1 LRIIITTRNRQ
12 KSYDTISRLCSHLRN
27 RAARLRALSDGRIS
41 FLPEILDLTS
51 LRSVQQLSRKLLL
64 STPKLDVLV
73 LNAGYGGF
81 TGIDWPL
88 GIWTVLTDLKYSV
101 TWPRFKKSGVGL
113 VVKPQL
119 ISNDENTNGPRSSS
133 RAKFQSH
140 EPPLG
145 EVFCSNVFGH
155 YLLTHNLG
163 PLLSDRS
170 NPSNAPGRI
179 IWISSVEA
187 YARSLSISDIQGLH
201 SPQAYECSKRLTDVL
216 ALTASLPSTSPWT
229 ARFLTPPASPISPAS
244 KPSPTAPKPRMYLAQ
259 PGICATSMVPL
270 PLILYYCMTAA
281 FYIARWLGSP
291 WHTVSAYT
299 GACAP
304 VWLALAPQTQLDA
317 MEEEGGPGKWGSS
330 TDTSGHERVA
340 RTEVEGW
347 GYGGLVG
354 EKGEGRKG
362 RMRGAKDLT
371 REGKE
376 EFEELG
382 RLCWKKME
390 ELREEWE
397 ERLAGTGESL

>member
-1 LRIIITTRNRQ
+1 
-12 KSYDTISRLCSHLRN
+12 
-27 RAARLRALSDGRIS
+27 
-41 FLPEILDLTS
+41 
-51 LRSVQQLSRKLLL
+51 
-64 STPKLDVLV
+64 
-73 LNAGYGGF
+73 
-81 TGIDWPL
+81 
-88 GIWTVLTDLKYSV
+88 
-101 TWPRFKKSGVGL
+101 
-113 VVKPQL
+113 
-119 ISNDENTNGPRSSS
+119 
-133 RAKFQSH
+133 
-140 EPPLG
+140 
-145 EVFCSNVFGH
+145 
-155 YLLTHNLG
+155 
-163 PLLSDRS
+163 
-170 NPSNAPGRI
+170 
-179 IWISSVEA
+179 
-187 YARSLSISDIQGLH
+187 
-201 SPQAYECSKRLTDVL
+201 
-216 ALTASLPSTSPWT
+216 
-229 ARFLTPPASPISPAS
+229 
-244 KPSPTAPKPRMYLAQ
+244 M
-259 PGICATSMVPL
+259 
-270 PLILYYCMTAA
+270 ILYYCMTAA

-382 RLCWKKME
+382 RLCWKMME